1 MAAPADHS
9 APWASEAQFR
19 QLIDAMPQIA
29 WILRADGSAVEYI
42 NAQWL
47 AYTGLSYESSLRD
60 PNQAIHPDDQ
70 PAAAAAWA
78 HALRYRTPYSME
90 LRLRRSDGSYR
101 WFLVRCAPVQDA
113 HDTLSAWF
121 GTSTDIHE
129 QHEARRDTQF
139 LAELAELI
147 RCAEGVDELLE
158 AAVQLAAGYF
168 AVERCYF
175 AEMALA
181 EGSFQ
186 IRREFRG
193 DLPPLAGSYRIADYP
208 AEVVRRLG
216 RGQMIVVD
224 DAATDAPSSA
234 VYAHSYAPYGLRAR
248 IVVPFLR
255 DGAWVSNLVVASSQP
270 RRWQARETT
279 LLEQMAERVW
289 LAVEKLRTAAALRAN
304 EARLQL
310 LYAQERAAR
319 AEAEE
324 ASRLK
329 DEFLATVSHELRTP
343 LTALLGYIQ
352 LLQQRPRDETYVA
365 RTLEQIA
372 RSARAQAQLTEDLL
386 DVSRII
392 SGKLRIDPRPIDMRA
407 VVEAA
412 LETVALAIEA
422 KQQRLAYDV
431 DLEFAHQRGE
441 VHAAGRHDRRRAA
454 ARGRPRA
461 HLRAR
466 QRGGHQ
472 RGVSAV
478 RLRPLSP
485 GRRHQHA
492 PPRRAR
498 PGAGDRAPPRRAAR
512 RHAAGGQRR
521 PWPRRGLHRVAA
533 APRRRGRPGAG
544 CGILNFTD
552 KAFSEGIWRSETMRR
567 SSRRHRCSSTAICS
581 PAARLA
587 RAPAPWPGSRRRSG
601 RPTAG
606 RRASAPRPG
615 SA

>member
-431 DLEFAHQRGE
+431 DPTLGPVVGDPNRLQQVVWNLLTNAVKFTPPGGTID
-441 VHAAGRHDRRRAA
+441 VGLRRA
-454 ARGRPRA
+454 
-461 HLRAR
+461 
-466 QRGGHQ
+466 GGHA
-472 RGVSAV
+472 RICVRDSGVGISEAFLPYV
-478 RLRPLSP
+478 FDRFRQADGTST
-485 GRRHQHA
+485 RRHGGLGLGLA
-492 PPRRAR
+492 IAR
-498 PGAGDRAPPRRAAR
+498 HLVELHGGTLQAASAGPGHGAAFTVLL
-512 RHAAGGQRR
+512 
-521 PWPRRGLHRVAA
+521 PLPDAA
-533 APRRRGRPGAG
+533 ADQAQ
-544 CGILNFTD
+544 
-552 KAFSEGIWRSETMRR
+552 AVVS
-567 SSRRHRCSSTAICS
+567 
-581 PAARLA
+581 
-587 RAPAPWPGSRRRSG
+587 
-601 RPTAG
+601 
-606 RRASAPRPG
+606 
-615 SA
+615 